1 MLEDKV
7 IFAIFDFDGTL
18 TEGHLWKGIA
28 AHHKAKKIKR
38 WSLFTYL
45 ARHIPLWLASK
56 IKVYSEEKNRRE
68 WGEDLAVLFKGF
80 SLKKTKEVFE
90 WITIEYFM
98 PLLRK
103 DMLGLLKE
111 HQKQG
116 HKIVLLSGMFV
127 EFLEIVGNKIGADY
141 VQGTRLAFTDNV
153 CSGTIIQPLCFGKGK
168 VKLLQDLILN
178 YQLNVDLKNSF
189 AYADSYYDK
198 YVFETVG
205 NPIAVNPD
213 TKLRVI
219 AEREQWKII
228 TSEPAAMI

>member
-1 MLEDKV
+1 
-7 IFAIFDFDGTL
+7 
-18 TEGHLWKGIA
+18 
-28 AHHKAKKIKR
+28 
-38 WSLFTYL
+38 
-45 ARHIPLWLASK
+45 
-56 IKVYSEEKNRRE
+56 
-68 WGEDLAVLFKGF
+68 
-80 SLKKTKEVFE
+80 
-90 WITIEYFM
+90 
-98 PLLRK
+98 
-103 DMLGLLKE
+103 
-111 HQKQG
+111 
-116 HKIVLLSGMFV
+116 MFV

-219 AEREQWKII
+219 AERERWKII